1 MHTLQLIALYDYV
14 CRCYTTTLQWHVQRF
29 SPNSY
34 AEGITDEELITI
46 YCYYNALEE
55 KTKVKSMHT
64 HIRKYWLSWF
74 PKLPA
79 NQTYSTRMNGLN
91 PSSQP

>member
-1 MHTLQLIALYDYV
+1 MASPTIQ
-14 CRCYTTTLQWHVQRF
+14 
-29 SPNSY
+29 PNSN

-46 YCYYNALEE
+46 YLDCTAFEE

-79 NQTYSTRMNGLN
+79 NQAFSTRMNGLN
-91 PSSQP
+91 TSSQP